1 MILGCLYEE
10 LPNFCMALFY
20 PFLISRDIHLLNSR
34 VPSKQLNSDHHM
46 GQNKTGQNLLRSS
59 CVKMRKPVFGTF
71 RRVDPSVS
79 SKARVS
85 HAKPAANEILVEN
98 ATPSDAN
105 YVKNVRFSET
115 ATKKDHSGKK
125 LVDQK
130 TFGELKFDS
139 FIRQTKAKMSA
150 PSDVGVMKTVT
161 RRDTFHEKVSNFID
175 RAKLKFRA
183 TSSMGAK
190 WDH

>member
-1 MILGCLYEE
+1 MT
-10 LPNFCMALFY
+10 LFY
-20 PFLISRDIHLLNSR
+20 PFLISRDIPLLNSAA
-34 VPSKQLNSDHHM
+34 SKQLNSDHHM
-46 GQNKTGQNLLRSS
+46 GQNKTAQNPLRSS

-85 HAKPAANEILVEN
+85 YAKPAANEIPVES

-115 ATKKDHSGKK
+115 ATKKDHFTGGKK

-150 PSDVGVMKTVT
+150 PSNAGVMKTVT